1 MTGKDGG
8 VMLAMLCIVT
18 LGILAGGWA
27 ILAHSTSQDRAQ
39 LSDSI
44 GHSTGIRWDRRETQA
59 DGAARPSL
67 AAEGSRPEVERPA
80 TDALRSGRACLP
92 MNYLL
97 SNRPLNP
104 EYGFSRDISCA
115 DRKGPIDAH

>member
-8 VMLAMLCIVT
+8 VLLVLLCIVT

-27 ILAHSTSQDRAQ
+27 ILAHSTSQHRAQ

-59 DGAARPSL
+59 DVAARPSR
-67 AAEGSRPEVERPA
+67 ATEGSQPEVERPA

-92 MNYLL
+92 LSYLL
-97 SNRPLNP
+97 SNRPLGP
-104 EYGFSRDISCA
+104 EYGFARDVSCRA
-115 DRKGPIDAH
+115 EETN

>member
-8 VMLAMLCIVT
+8 VLLALLCIVT

-44 GHSTGIRWDRRETQA
+44 GPSTGIRWDRPKTQA

-67 AAEGSRPEVERPA
+67 APEGSRTEVERPA
-80 TDALRSGRACLP
+80 TGITTDALRSGQACLP

-97 SNRPLNP
+97 SNRPISS
-104 EYGFSRDISCA
+104 EYGFSRDVSCA
-115 DRKGPIDAH
+115 GGSSR

>member
-8 VMLAMLCIVT
+8 VLLVLLCIVT

-59 DGAARPSL
+59 DGAARLSL
-67 AAEGSRPEVERPA
+67 APEGSPPEVERPA

-97 SNRPLNP
+97 SNRPIGS
-104 EYGFSRDISCA
+104 EYGFARDVSCA
-115 DRKGPIDAH
+115 RGEGY

>member
-8 VMLAMLCIVT
+8 VLLVLLCIVT

-59 DGAARPSL
+59 DGAAVPSR
-67 AAEGSRPEVERPA
+67 ATESGPEVERPA
-80 TDALRSGRACLP
+80 TDALRSGQACLP

-97 SNRPLNP
+97 SNRPLGS
-104 EYGFSRDISCA
+104 EYGFARDVSCA
-115 DRKGPIDAH
+115 GGKDY

>member
-8 VMLAMLCIVT
+8 VLLVLLCIVT

-44 GHSTGIRWDRRETQA
+44 GHSTGIRWDRRETQS
-59 DGAARPSL
+59 DGTARPSV
-67 AAEGSRPEVERPA
+67 APEGPPPEVERPA
-80 TDALRSGRACLP
+80 TEALRSGRACLP
-92 MNYLL
+92 MNYLV
-97 SNRPLNP
+97 SNRPISS
-104 EYGFSRDISCA
+104 EYGFSLDVSCA
-115 DRKGPIDAH
+115 GGRD